1 MVFEKVQ
8 EIIHDKFNIDMSS
21 ITLQS
26 DIREDLDADS
36 LDLIDMITEIED
48 YFELHI
54 PTEVLTEITTVN
66 DLVNY
71 IESQM

>member
-8 EIIHDKFNIDMSS
+8 EIIHEKFNIDMSN

-48 YFELHI
+48 YYELRI
-54 PTEVLTEITTVN
+54 PTEVLSEITTVN

-71 IESQM
+71 IESQL

>member
-48 YFELHI
+48 YFELRI

>member
-8 EIIHDKFNIDMSS
+8 EIIHEKFNIDMSN

-48 YFELHI
+48 YYELRI
-54 PTEVLTEITTVN
+54 PTKVLSEITTVN

-71 IESQM
+71 IESQL

>member
-8 EIIHDKFNIDMSS
+8 EIIHDQFGVDTAE

-36 LDLIDMITEIED
+36 LDLIEMITAIED
-48 YFELHI
+48 YYELRI
-54 PTEVLTEITTVN
+54 PTEVLTELTTVQ

-71 IESQM
+71 IESQI